1 MWTIIFFFKIFFWTF
16 LLRWKPIL
24 KKEKKNVFIYFSD
37 LRSFLRVFST
47 KMLFKIFTS
56 KWGQILPN
64 LARMHYFW
72 CFSIKNIKTWKK
84 KLFWHFFGKINFFSF
99 FEFPK
104 IFWDRIFTKKFFF
117 YIFLLTRS
125 QTTILCKKIWK
136 KTLSAV
142 WTNSTLILYF

>member
-1 MWTIIFFFKIFFWTF
+1 MWTIIFFSKFFFLTF

-84 KLFWHFFGKINFFSF
+84 KLFWHFFGKIDFFIF
-99 FEFPK
+99 FEFSKILGSNIHKNFFFTFFCWLGPK
-104 IFWDRIFTKKFFF
+104 QLIYAKKFE
-117 YIFLLTRS
+117 
-125 QTTILCKKIWK
+125 KKHFRRYG
-136 KTLSAV
+136 
-142 WTNSTLILYF
+142 LILP